1 MASYPW
7 PIMTLHS
14 VYSCCSNLCILSL
27 TFSKIVLSHAQ
38 WKKYISN
45 ILEAFHHL
53 YEVVNFHDCTFKFTI
68 IPNQCFNWP
77 PKKRHRILWKTK
89 VMTQGSTTWTS
100 IRGQEIP
107 MMGEKLLKYDLNI
120 VDLQELKWS
129 EVNCLELNCELNWI
143 WYNVHVIGHCLSANW
158 HRWFNSLCRNWDW
171 NSKSDGCAK
180 VRRSGL
186 CSGHMI
192 LPFMSF
198 SFYEGIFK
206 RIFRFLAFLEELA
219 INEDGMAVCMGWF
232 TSLTGATLC
241 GTAMQRRSSI
251 FMEPQPPRMW
261 WDMSWAKY

>member
-1 MASYPW
+1 
-7 PIMTLHS
+7 MTYHDIAFFVVVFKF
-14 VYSCCSNLCILSL
+14 VYS
-27 TFSKIVLSHAQ
+27 LSHIFQ
-38 WKKYISN
+38 NCFESCPTKKYISN
-45 ILEAFHHL
+45 ILEPFHYL
-53 YEVVNFHDCTFKFTI
+53 YEVVNFHDCTFKRTKNSK
-68 IPNQCFNWP
+68 PMLQLT
-77 PKKRHRILWKTK
+77 PKKKTS
-89 VMTQGSTTWTS
+89 TQGSTTWTS

-107 MMGEKLLKYDLNI
+107 MMGEKLLKYMIWTYLIYVNWI
-120 VDLQELKWS
+120 EVKWS
-129 EVNCLELNCELNWI
+129 ELNRIELHWI
-143 WYNVHVIGHCLSANW
+143 WYNVYVIGHCLSANW

-198 SFYEGIFK
+198 SFYKGIFK